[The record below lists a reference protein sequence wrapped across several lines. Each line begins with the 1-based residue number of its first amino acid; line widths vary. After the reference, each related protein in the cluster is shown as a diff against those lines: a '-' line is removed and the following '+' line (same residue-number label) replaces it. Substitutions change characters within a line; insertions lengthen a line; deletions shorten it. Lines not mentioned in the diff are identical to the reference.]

1 MKETFVM
8 ASPVG
13 RLLVETDDD
22 QLVKLEY
29 HCKKKLTSH
38 KLNAFSSQVKKQI
51 ENYFKSPESNFTVPV
66 SLEGTAFQKKVWAAL
81 QKIPAGQTRT
91 YGDISKQLNSSPRAV
106 GNACRANPVPL
117 IVPCHRVIAR
127 SGIGGFGGKVAGKTI
142 DCKRW
147 LLQHEKC
154 H

>member
-38 KLNAFSSQVKKQI
+38 KLNAFASQVKKQI

-91 YGDISKQLNSSPRAV
+91 YGEVAMVMGIPGGARAI
-106 GNACRANPVPL
+106 GQAMNKNPLP
-117 IVPCHRVIAR
+117 IIFP
-127 SGIGGFGGKVAGKTI
+127 
-142 DCKRW
+142 
-147 LLQHEKC
+147 
-154 H
+154 